1 MRLLLERGA
10 DPFFVHEVHYVTAAG
25 SYGAA
30 GTDERTTTLMAAVGM
45 GGRRMRA
52 FVRPDPAEVE
62 ALTLEA
68 VQLVV
73 ELGVDVDATDLQGR
87 TAGDARSY
95 PSVRDFLAAE
105 AAR

>member
-1 MRLLLERGA
+1 
-10 DPFFVHEVHYVTAAG
+10 
-25 SYGAA
+25 
-30 GTDERTTTLMAAVGM
+30 MAAVGM
-45 GGRRMRA
+45 GGSRRIRA
-52 FVRPDPAEVE
+52 FINPDPAELE

-73 ELGVDVDATDLQGR
+73 ELGVDVSATDLQGR
-87 TAGDARSY
+87 TAGDTRSY

>member
-1 MRLLLERGA
+1 
-10 DPFFVHEVHYVTAAG
+10 
-25 SYGAA
+25 
-30 GTDERTTTLMAAVGM
+30 
-45 GGRRMRA
+45 MRA